1 MTEAAKSTYNNDK
14 NTETGNDNKTL
25 KEIVSEVTE
34 QELSRFPDD
43 TVTVEQLKAMA
54 EKQSVRLKRRRSRI
68 IAAAAVFFV
77 ALAGVLIAFGDFP
90 VNVEADKN
98 APEEIVT
105 EDGVV
110 IEDGGWGSSSE
121 DIIETSDWDEVRLLQ
136 KKYED
141 ILVPGYVP
149 DRFSFEKL
157 SVEKITDDDV
167 LCIFTFSS
175 NRDIDKIEIHEYFVS
190 NMVEAFN
197 IDEVDYVINCNI
209 GEVYIQSV
217 ENEKKA
223 TIRMDDSA
231 VINIWGNLDDKEIQM
246 IVNSL
251 NN

>member
-1 MTEAAKSTYNNDK
+1 MTEASKSTYNNDK

-25 KEIVSEVTE
+25 KEIVCEVTE

-121 DIIETSDWDEVRLLQ
+121 DRLVITEWDEVEEAKQHIPELVIPEYIPAEFKFELFAVSGDNDLVC
-136 KKYED
+136 KYIYADNNEH
-141 ILVPGYVP
+141 
-149 DRFSFEKL
+149 
-157 SVEKITDDDV
+157 
-167 LCIFTFSS
+167 
-175 NRDIDKIEIHEYFVS
+175 KIEMHQFIHSNYYNSFNQEAYDTIINYEMGKIYLSRDDGENIATIVS
-190 NMVEAFN
+190 N
-197 IDEVDYVINCNI
+197 D
-209 GEVYIQSV
+209 GYII
-217 ENEKKA
+217 K
-223 TIRMDDSA
+223 
-231 VINIWGNLDDKEIQM
+231 IWGIDNQSEITR
-246 IVNSL
+246 IADGL
-251 NN
+251 KY